1 LRTLAL
7 LLLFTV
13 LPIEAAPRPTAPDW
27 EMVPSGV
34 VDALCQ
40 RLKMD
45 AIATGSLAIVRVTQ
59 PLITPQSIATLAGPK
74 KVRKAPSVS
83 FVNRAI
89 PIDFTGT
96 DCHWRPIE
104 AGKLG
109 QLADEMV
116 VELSAPLANPYS
128 KGEAGLFVR
137 VTLGGEH
144 PAWYW
149 ISLVPAGEGWAVRFV
164 FVLSR

>member
-1 LRTLAL
+1 L
-7 LLLFTV
+7 LLLFAV
-13 LPIEAAPRPTAPDW
+13 LPIGAAPRPAAPDW

-45 AIATGSLAIVRVTQ
+45 AIATGRLAIVRLTQ
-59 PLITPQSIATLAGPK
+59 PLITPQAIATLAGPK
-74 KVRKAPSVS
+74 KVRKAPAAP
-83 FVNRAI
+83 FVNRAV
-89 PIDFTGT
+89 PIDFTGS

-104 AGKLG
+104 PEELG
-109 QLADEMV
+109 QQPDEMV

-149 ISLVPAGEGWAVRFV
+149 ISLVPRGDGWGVRFV